1 MTKQRAIIM
10 LKQLNKFKEN
20 SIMSLN
26 EKKFTTDLED
36 IRSGLVSILQSDI
49 EILGF
54 VLEELQTNNVNKK
67 KL

>member
-1 MTKQRAIIM
+1 M
-10 LKQLNKFKEN
+10 LKQLIKFKEN

-36 IRSGLVSILQSDI
+36 IRSGLVSISQSDI
-49 EILGF
+49 GILEF
-54 VLEELQTNNVNKK
+54 VLEELQTGNVNKK